1 MPRGNGWRF
10 RRERSRDMRAVIQRV
25 KRARV
30 TVNGE
35 TIGSIGAGL
44 LVLLAVHSEDSAGIE
59 KKIADKIINLRIFA
73 DDNGKMNSSLIINY

>member
-1 MPRGNGWRF
+1 
-10 RRERSRDMRAVIQRV
+10 MRAVIQRV